1 MQEASSS
8 IELSHSLPFQTKQ
21 STGKAIKCVKK
32 SLPKL
37 PRKKKSVLP
46 KMIEDAGLEGKGYSV
61 KKKSSSKGQSSEE
74 CELVK
79 NFHLDNEISWQAPVM
94 KDRVIFREI
103 VDGKKAKE
111 TKEIRYMLMS
121 SKEVYEHF
129 KNEFPEVLLE
139 LLKFCSLRRFHVK
152 LLDQIHHNVCVCKYH
167 ENILLILIVL
177 EKYNFDSF
185 VDQVTFDQ
193 SNKDHIYR
201 NCDKCKDLLD
211 MLKPLFDVGE
221 TLTTYEQWQSEKKHA
236 EKLTISGTVHDI
248 FEDLKI
254 NLTDFLEHRYVK
266 KKQQAHFGE
275 LIETCDSRSIVLQV
289 GFF

>member
-1 MQEASSS
+1 
-8 IELSHSLPFQTKQ
+8 
-21 STGKAIKCVKK
+21 
-32 SLPKL
+32 
-37 PRKKKSVLP
+37 
-46 KMIEDAGLEGKGYSV
+46 
-61 KKKSSSKGQSSEE
+61 
-74 CELVK
+74 
-79 NFHLDNEISWQAPVM
+79 M

-275 LIETCDSRSIVLQV
+275 LIETCDSRSVVLQV
-289 GFF
+289 DFSENASISHENKIQSAHWSHQQVTVFTSHVWVDNNEKESYAIIFDNLEHTEVAVYTFMTELFGDIMQIIHQLT